1 MANRIPFIAEAQERA
16 RGLSPTPAQLEGGS
30 SAGPE
35 VRFSNY
41 LTTPPPKRN
50 GKKKTGGASTGLTGS
65 PEVRD
70 TRDGC
75 LPGGGRPSARTSRH
89 RHVGLREPPRSG
101 TAPQC
106 RGRCGRRARRGA
118 GRGGGEGPG
127 TPSPPR
133 GPCGAAPGPGRGRG
147 RRSGAGPGGSRRAG
161 GRVPATAPRAAG
173 RVEERRVFAPRC
185 SGTCPRR
192 SGKGA

>member
-118 GRGGGEGPG
+118 GRR
-127 TPSPPR
+127 R
-133 GPCGAAPGPGRGRG
+133 GAGHSVTAAGAL
-147 RRSGAGPGGSRRAG
+147 RSGAGAGAGPGAEERGGSRGLAARRRPRPGDSPESGGAG
-161 GRVPATAPRAAG
+161 
-173 RVEERRVFAPRC
+173 
-185 SGTCPRR
+185 
-192 SGKGA
+192 